1 MARAK
6 ALGKAPAKAVAA
18 PVYFASPAEFRRW
31 LAKNHAKAQE
41 LLVGFHRRETG
52 RPSMTWPE
60 SVDEALCYGWIDG
73 VRKRVDL
80 TRYTIRFT
88 PRRKTSMWSKI
99 NLDRVKVLTAEGR
112 MTPSGLAIHAVR
124 KAPEDPGYSVG
135 KREVSPFA
143 PSRLRAFKKDK
154 PAWAFFS
161 AQAPSYQKLIRFY
174 VEDSARTEA
183 TREKRF
189 ARVLETSRK
198 GKRL

>member
-6 ALGKAPAKAVAA
+6 ASAS
-18 PVYFASPAEFRRW
+18 PVYFASAADFRRW
-31 LAKNHAKAQE
+31 LARNHAKAQE

-88 PRRKTSMWSKI
+88 PRRKTSMWSRI

-112 MTPSGLAIHAVR
+112 MTPAGLAIHAAR
-124 KAPEDPGYSVG
+124 RDPEHPGYSVG
-135 KREVSPFA
+135 NREVGPFA
-143 PSRLRAFKKDK
+143 PSRLRALKKDK
-154 PAWAFFS
+154 TAWVFFS

-174 VEDSARTEA
+174 VEISAKQEA

-189 ARVLETSRK
+189 ARVLEAFRK
-198 GKRL
+198 GRRL

>member
-1 MARAK
+1 MA
-6 ALGKAPAKAVAA
+6 PT
-18 PVYFASPAEFRRW
+18 YFASPAEFRRW
-31 LAKNHAKAQE
+31 LARNHATKQE
-41 LLVGFHRRETG
+41 LLVGFHRRDSG

-88 PRRKTSMWSKI
+88 PRRKTSMWSRI

-112 MTPSGLAIHAVR
+112 MTAAGLAIHATR
-124 KAPEDPGYSVG
+124 KDPAHPGYSVAA
-135 KREVSPFA
+135 REVGPFA
-143 PSRLRAFKKDK
+143 PSRLRAFKREKA
-154 PAWAFFS
+154 AWAFFS
-161 AQAPSYQKLIRFY
+161 AQAPSYQKIIRYY
-174 VEDSARTEA
+174 VEFSAKTEP

-189 ARVLETSRK
+189 ARVLEASRK